1 MVYMGKHR
9 NPSLTTD
16 IFIFDEN
23 HNFILI
29 KRKNEPYK
37 NYWALPG
44 GFVEYGEC
52 VEDAA
57 VREALEETSIPV
69 KLDKLVGVYSNPS
82 RDPRGHT
89 VSITYTARGN
99 MEKMNAADD
108 ACDINIFT
116 AKDLEKINL
125 AFDHDK
131 IIKDCLNSIV
141 KEML

>member
-1 MVYMGKHR
+1 M
-9 NPSLTTD
+9 L
-16 IFIFDEN
+16 
-23 HNFILI
+23 LI
-29 KRKNEPYK
+29 KRGGHPFKD
-37 NYWALPG
+37 YWALPG

-99 MEKMNAADD
+99 MGKMNAADD

-141 KEML
+141 K